1 MKINRISQ
9 QHLNILETC
18 PRKFEYLYLHGL
30 NLPLDPEKQDRIKF
44 GNQFHLLM
52 QQKELGLDISPILT
66 KSQDLADCFQSLE
79 KSAAE
84 ILKPEILENDHISSD
99 QFSHQSTNS
108 LIFRQA
114 EYNLNLTYKNYIITV
129 IYDLLITDHQ
139 SAHIYDWKTYPLP
152 ENSKKIIENW
162 QTRLYLFLLAEA
174 SDYSPENISMTYWF
188 IKSNKS
194 QKAECLKISYDHNQ
208 HEKNRQDLDNLLEKL
223 TNYLNQ
229 QQTDQKPFPQVNVN
243 LGICA
248 PCQFLNRCH
257 NQQLEL
263 NLIHEKIEEDA
274 INTAWLNIHNIPEI
288 SI

>member
-18 PRKFEYLYLHGL
+18 PRKFEYLYLNGL

-52 QQKELGLDISPILT
+52 QQKELGLDISPIL
-66 KSQDLADCFQSLE
+66 SNSPALADCFQSLE
-79 KSAAE
+79 KSAPE
-84 ILKPEILENDHISSD
+84 ILKTDDLPDDILPN

-108 LIFRQA
+108 SIFRQA
-114 EYNLNLTYKNYIITV
+114 EYNLNLTYKNYLITV
-129 IYDLLITDHQ
+129 IYDLLITNDQ
-139 SAHIYDWKTYPLP
+139 YAHIYDWKTYPLP
-152 ENSKKIIENW
+152 ENSNRIIENW

-194 QKAECLKISYDHNQ
+194 QKAEHLKISYDQNQ
-208 HEKNRQDLDNLLEKL
+208 HEKNRQDLDNLLNKL

-229 QQTDQKPFPQVNVN
+229 QQTEQKPFPQVNVS

-248 PCQFLNRCH
+248 PCQFLNRCQ

-263 NLIHEKIEEDA
+263 HLIDDKIEADA
-274 INTAWLNIHNIPEI
+274 INPAWLNIHSIPEI
-288 SI
+288 FI

>member
-18 PRKFEYLYLHGL
+18 PRKFQYLYLNGL

-52 QQKELGLDISPILT
+52 QQKELGLDISSILT
-66 KSQDLADCFQSLE
+66 NSQDLADCFQSLE
-79 KSAAE
+79 KSAPE
-84 ILKPEILENDHISSD
+84 ILKSDILKTDFILPD
-99 QFSHQSTNS
+99 QSTNS

-114 EYNLNLTYKNYIITV
+114 EYNLNLTYKNYIITA
-129 IYDLLITDHQ
+129 IYDLLITDDQ
-139 SAHIYDWKTYPLP
+139 YAHIYDWKTYPLL
-152 ENSKKIIENW
+152 ENSNRIIENW

-174 SDYSPENISMTYWF
+174 SGYAPENITMTYWF

-194 QKAECLKISYDHNQ
+194 QKAEHLKISYDQNQ
-208 HEKNRQDLDNLLEKL
+208 HEKNRQDLDNLLDKL
-223 TNYLNQ
+223 TNYLNN

-248 PCQFLNRCH
+248 PCQFLNRCQ
-257 NQQLEL
+257 NQVLEL
-263 NLIHEKIEEDA
+263 NLIKEEIKEDQ
-274 INTAWLNIHNIPEI
+274 INPDWLNINNIPEI
-288 SI
+288 AI